1 MANKL
6 INFPDGIYSKIN
18 TIERYKKNFSASV
31 RNAVVKDIKT
41 EVPEQIQEEVF
52 VHEKKNLLILLRKMK
67 KTINLKKQLSDELFN
82 WIFKD
87 GMRTEADIN
96 FYIRYMNTAK
106 EIVDDKAWIDDC
118 IIKIQSRDFDNLNID
133 IVNHTQKLLYHLLK
147 KSTNYTPD
155 QINKIISGKVKFK
168 EEKEEFI
175 Q

>member
-1 MANKL
+1 M
-6 INFPDGIYSKIN
+6 N
-18 TIERYKKNFSASV
+18 TIALVIIITKK
-31 RNAVVKDIKT
+31 KT
-41 EVPEQIQEEVF
+41 ENILSTNLFPPSLSLPILSR
-52 VHEKKNLLILLRKMK
+52 KN
-67 KTINLKKQLSDELFN
+67 
-82 WIFKD
+82 